1 MDESLDDRSA
11 QSTAPTANAQSK
23 DNDGSQ
29 KISGEKLGDFYK
41 ELAREFPIVSI
52 EDPFDQ
58 VGGSTG
64 LALPPSLGR
73 VVVLNLE
80 RG

>member
-1 MDESLDDRSA
+1 MVSCVASCNALLAYHHDPHLTLLPASDN
-11 QSTAPTANAQSK
+11 PTQSK

-58 VGGSTG
+58 VKRTSD
-64 LALPPSLGR
+64 
-73 VVVLNLE
+73 
-80 RG
+80 